1 MSSVQVRFVQTE
13 RTRERNLHSPVTYVL
28 VISSLAVVRNR
39 NSSEQ
44 IASGLPCHLSR
55 WPSWNVLRRLIK
67 QSCQLMVAVQK
78 CSYHQ
83 TRKWFSYLEPDH
95 ISTFFD
101 VSLKSPVKTPVT
113 SENSCVR
120 LCDYTALFSRESR
133 ASTSW
138 ASVSPVRP
146 LPCPLE
152 VYRIAH
158 SHPQHHISPLKLTPT
173 LLRRLP
179 RTIHSLVRHKMDC
192 LNVLQTPL
200 KTPPGTITSLD
211 YNALLYH
218 VVIQLCWPTF
228 WPRP

>member
-39 NSSEQ
+39 NASEQ

-101 VSLKSPVKTPVT
+101 VSLKSPVKLP
-113 SENSCVR
+113 
-120 LCDYTALFSRESR
+120 SR
-133 ASTSW
+133 AKTHACVFAIMQRCS
-138 ASVSPVRP
+138 AAKAEHP
-146 LPCPLE
+146 LPGQAYPQSVLFL
-152 VYRIAH
+152 AH
-158 SHPQHHISPLKLTPT
+158 SRYIESLTATPNIT
-173 LLRRLP
+173 FLL
-179 RTIHSLVRHKMDC
+179 S
-192 LNVLQTPL
+192 N
-200 KTPPGTITSLD
+200 
-211 YNALLYH
+211 
-218 VVIQLCWPTF
+218 
-228 WPRP
+228 